1 MGRFLLSRLSQAAI
15 ALLRLTMLIFVMSR
29 LVGDPLDIMLPADA
43 PPEARE
49 RLIKVMG
56 LDRPLYVQYVTY
68 IGQLFQGDLGNSVR
82 SRAPVAN
89 LIQARLPA
97 SISLALVAMSFTV
110 IMAFPLG
117 VLAATKRGTPLDAA
131 ARLIAL
137 LGQALPP
144 FWVGILLVELFAVK
158 LGLLAASGRA
168 GPTSYILP
176 AFTMSLFVMAGVTR
190 LVRNG
195 MLVPGITSH

>member
-117 VLAATKRGTPLDAA
+117 VLAATKRGTPL
-131 ARLIAL
+131 ARISQTHLGGVSSGADEPGCGSICVALRQSGPGLI
-137 LGQALPP
+137 
-144 FWVGILLVELFAVK
+144 V
-158 LGLLAASGRA
+158 
-168 GPTSYILP
+168 
-176 AFTMSLFVMAGVTR
+176 
-190 LVRNG
+190 
-195 MLVPGITSH
+195 